1 MSTIKMRPK
10 HQVTLPATIVRQANI
25 HTDDVLSVVYLN
37 GSIVITPQAL
47 GRKAPNLMS
56 FAGIGKG
63 LWGDSPE
70 AVEANLRAMKNA
82 WQR

>member
-1 MSTIKMRPK
+1 MSTIRMRPK
-10 HQVTLPATIVRQANI
+10 HQVTLPAGVVRQANI
-25 HTDDVLSVVYLN
+25 QTDDVLSVVYLN
-37 GSIVITPQAL
+37 G
-47 GRKAPNLMS
+47 LMS

-70 AVEANLRAMKNA
+70 AVDASLRDMKDA

>member
-1 MSTIKMRPK
+1 
-10 HQVTLPATIVRQANI
+10 
-25 HTDDVLSVVYLN
+25 
-37 GSIVITPQAL
+37 
-47 GRKAPNLMS
+47 LMS

-70 AVEANLRAMKNA
+70 AVDASLRDMKDA